1 MADEDGNTTDEKN
14 LVDFPPGNFL
24 EVLISS
30 FPKEWRGV
38 FAALDSELLPVQAAT
53 FWLQKKSSNIKLSE
67 ILPNLDNFIDH
78 LASDFPVMFKDK
90 LFFKPKILLL
100 PLSIQRNTLAFI
112 SQHSHSLPVETLDKL
127 LQSLR
132 NFSVELEGWR
142 STHVKILE
150 SKVNELKGSK
160 SKGLD
165 DASGIDKR
173 EKDFYYTDIITEES
187 KSRFDELVKESDVT
201 DSSRTIHWFSHVLN
215 TEKRK
220 EDSIISDAT
229 YRDCKAAENDDV
241 DMVDLTSDVDLQ
253 SETLLPKIHPGSSH
267 DFDDSDIEII
277 DITENSNKL
286 KQINIG
292 DSLDVNFR
300 ELTVPL
306 PPEHII
312 IDAEDNP
319 EHVIKGEVPMT
330 NSKLSDAIQ
339 LKVHDL
345 QNLLTGQELKEG
357 NFSDELNIFSSCSS
371 CEMEDICTQLDL
383 KSIKESTA
391 ISLCTQFVDLQT
403 EPSFGSACIFASH
416 CLLPKVQDLKQTASR
431 ALFTAVSLFAKNHS
445 RAFCHGVVKRLIQE
459 SNLNTPQVDL
469 VNKVV
474 KDCFNKDTRIH
485 LLELIFAT
493 KLDSQGCPISWSE
506 DIVSI
511 VQTVVDLKPD
521 LSSDLFESFAGVLEQ
536 QSRHLSKS
544 LKFAKILLAV
554 IKTYGQHVSVHFN
567 TFVHILEGNDTFLKK
582 TGLSSLKKISKS

>member
-1 MADEDGNTTDEKN
+1 MADEVGNVTDEKN
-14 LVDFPPGNFL
+14 LVDFPPGDLL
-24 EVLISS
+24 EVIISS

-53 FWLQKKSSNIKLSE
+53 FWLRKKSSNIKLSE
-67 ILPNLDNFIDH
+67 KPPNWDNFIDH

-90 LFFKPKILLL
+90 LCFRPKLLLL
-100 PLSIQRNTLAFI
+100 PLSIQRNTLGFI
-112 SQHSHSLPVETLDKL
+112 SQHRYSLPVETLDKF

-132 NFSVELEGWR
+132 KFSMELEGWR
-142 STHVKILE
+142 ATHVKILE

-165 DASGIDKR
+165 DESGIAKR
-173 EKDFYYTDIITEES
+173 EKDFYYTDIITNES
-187 KSRFDELVKESDVT
+187 KSRFDELIKKSDVA
-201 DSSRTIHWFSHVLN
+201 DSSRTILWFSHVLN
-215 TEKRK
+215 TAKRE
-220 EDSIISDAT
+220 EDSIVSDST

-267 DFDDSDIEII
+267 DFGDSDIEII
-277 DITENSNKL
+277 DITENSS
-286 KQINIG
+286 KQIKIG
-292 DSLDVNFR
+292 DSIDVNFR

-312 IDAEDNP
+312 IDAEDNA
-319 EHVIKGEVPMT
+319 EHVIEGEVPMT
-330 NSKLSDAIQ
+330 NSKLSDALQ
-339 LKVHDL
+339 LKVHAL

-357 NFSDELNIFSSCSS
+357 NFSDELDVFSSCSS
-371 CEMEDICTQLDL
+371 CEMEDICTQLNL

-403 EPSFGSACIFASH
+403 EPSFGNACIFASH

-431 ALFTAVSLFAKNHS
+431 ALFTAVGLFAKKHS
-445 RAFCHGVVKRLIQE
+445 RAFCHGVVKPLIQE
-459 SNLNTPQVDL
+459 SNLNTPQADL
-469 VNKVV
+469 VNKLV

-485 LLELIFAT
+485 LLELIFSI
-493 KLDSQGCPISWSE
+493 KSDSHGCPISWSE
-506 DIVSI
+506 DIVSV

-521 LSSDLFESFAGVLEQ
+521 LSSDLFESFTVVLEQ
-536 QSRHLSKS
+536 QSRHMSKS

-554 IKTYGQHVSVHFN
+554 IKTYGQHVSMHLN

-582 TGLSSLKKISKS
+582 MGLSSLKKISKS